1 MELRINH
8 KLKKFDCMAL
18 TIQELLDFELPN
30 KQKGIAVAVNQIV
43 IPKNQW
49 HTYAL
54 APTDEILIITATQG
68 G

>member
-18 TIQELLDFELPN
+18 TIQDLLDFEFPN
-30 KQKGIAVAVNQIV
+30 KQNGIAVAVNQTV
-43 IPKNQW
+43 ISKNQW
-49 HTYAL
+49 HTYTL
-54 APTDEILIITATQG
+54 APADEILIITATQG